1 MYRKCWD
8 GSDPGIVVSAWSNL
22 DCRSN
27 SGMLD
32 WCNVWSCDSSIKYS
46 GVTDNAYRKSW
57 DGSDPGIVVSAWSNL
72 DCTSISG
79 MLDWCNVWSC
89 DSSIE
94 YPGLTDNV

>member
-27 SGMLD
+27 SG
-32 WCNVWSCDSSIKYS
+32 V
-46 GVTDNAYRKSW
+46 
-57 DGSDPGIVVSAWSNL
+57 
-72 DCTSISG
+72 
-79 MLDWCNVWSC
+79 LDWCNVWSC

-94 YPGLTDNV
+94 YPGVKDNV